1 MEACLHRPFFR
12 EIVLRFSSSE
22 VFDQNYGFHLQQICN
37 EMFGIGNDP
46 PEPPTPLRKFSKNS
60 SIQTLSKSSF
70 ELQIRA
76 SLFTVLDIFSLKTE
90 QNRARNFSGLD
101 LAFCKSYKLRGLA
114 CCRQEIPNGFGEGA
128 EGRELKS
135 EILKIS
141 AIHSNFLHAF
151 GQKLLA

>member
-1 MEACLHRPFFR
+1 M
-12 EIVLRFSSSE
+12 
-22 VFDQNYGFHLQQICN
+22 
-37 EMFGIGNDP
+37 
-46 PEPPTPLRKFSKNS
+46 
-60 SIQTLSKSSF
+60 SSF